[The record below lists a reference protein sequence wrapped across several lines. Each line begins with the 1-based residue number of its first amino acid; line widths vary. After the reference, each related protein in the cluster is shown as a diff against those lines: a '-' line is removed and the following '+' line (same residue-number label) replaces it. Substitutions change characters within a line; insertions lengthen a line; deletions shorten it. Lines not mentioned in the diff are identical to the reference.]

1 MVRSA
6 TGEDEILDPSNASK
20 SSSYLELAGDV
31 GIILGDA
38 PRGGEDCI
46 LLESMF
52 SGQYCCV
59 LSYVV
64 IFSSGIAGGTAVLN
78 GKIDMRAR
86 IAAS

>member
-6 TGEDEILDPSNASK
+6 IGEDETLEPSRASR
-20 SSSYLELAGDV
+20 SSSYLEVAGDV

-52 SGQYCCV
+52 GGFLVVCSIWLCFRELTPMALLV
-59 LSYVV
+59 LDAEVC
-64 IFSSGIAGGTAVLN
+64 
-78 GKIDMRAR
+78 MRAC
-86 IAAS
+86 IAAG

>member
-6 TGEDEILDPSNASK
+6 TGEDEILEPSKASK
-20 SSSYLELAGDV
+20 SSSYLEVAGDV

-52 SGQYCCV
+52 GWKYPCGV
-59 LSYVV
+59 LYVV
-64 IFSSGIAGGTAVLN
+64 MCVAGHTPSA
-78 GKIDMRAR
+78 
-86 IAAS
+86 